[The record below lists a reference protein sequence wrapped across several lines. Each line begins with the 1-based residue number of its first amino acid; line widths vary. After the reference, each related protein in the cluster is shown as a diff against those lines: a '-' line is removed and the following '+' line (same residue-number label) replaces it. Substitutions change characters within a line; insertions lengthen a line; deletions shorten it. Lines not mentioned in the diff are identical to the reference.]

1 MIKKSKKFFCLRTKD
16 SGITIDDLKSNK
28 LVDFVLTQDFY
39 RADVG
44 MIIQRKPIF
53 WNYSE
58 KEWKSLEAEQVMLHK
73 SKYNIEFPQS
83 LLKFN
88 HAWFFDK

>member
-44 MIIQRKPIF
+44 MII
-53 WNYSE
+53 
-58 KEWKSLEAEQVMLHK
+58 
-73 SKYNIEFPQS
+73 
-83 LLKFN
+83 
-88 HAWFFDK
+88 